1 MEQER
6 KEGNQVFKMEKG
18 KCKKIKS
25 TDIKRIEEEIS
36 SLGGQVKMTQ
46 RVIWDEVRE
55 WHGHIY
61 TTKRTSQW
69 EAPSAQGDQLS
80 AL

>member
-36 SLGGQVKMTQ
+36 SLGG
-46 RVIWDEVRE
+46 
-55 WHGHIY
+55 
-61 TTKRTSQW
+61 
-69 EAPSAQGDQLS
+69 
-80 AL
+80 